1 MRLPQCHNPCYAGF
15 FYKDAMV
22 STDATFKRALDMTN
36 KEMENKKPAKKQAP
50 LLPIKVIASMEMLV
64 VSEANAT
71 FVRFA
76 AWCKVVKIWTA
87 SRTDNL
93 QGISLRSM
101 KFTKTGL
108 HGVFWNTKVSGPGK
122 RNKLLPFMLSNK
134 VSIAGLPWLKTGME
148 ILEEKYWYPRDY
160 LVPAYPCGPE
170 GLEEKRPANYD
181 DFVVLTR
188 VVYSRLKEVFY
199 EEGRWVTGR
208 GPLLLPELYKLWT

>member
-160 LVPAYPCGPE
+160 LVPAYPLWAG
-170 GLEEKRPANYD
+170 
-181 DFVVLTR
+181 R
-188 VVYSRLKEVFY
+188 V
-199 EEGRWVTGR
+199 GREAPGQ
-208 GPLLLPELYKLWT
+208 L